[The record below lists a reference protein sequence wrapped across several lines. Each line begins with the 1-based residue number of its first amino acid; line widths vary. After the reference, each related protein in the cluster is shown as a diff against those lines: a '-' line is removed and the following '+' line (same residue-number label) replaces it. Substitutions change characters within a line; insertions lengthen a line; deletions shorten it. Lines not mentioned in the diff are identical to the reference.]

1 MITAMS
7 PIPCVFQ
14 APWWGNRNFG
24 TLEVT
29 GPRKERVMTIRTHDA
44 KGDIIWER
52 EYKAS
57 DL

>member
-1 MITAMS
+1 MVGT
-7 PIPCVFQ
+7 
-14 APWWGNRNFG
+14 RNFG

-29 GPRKERVMTIRTHDA
+29 GLRKERIMTIRTHDA
-44 KGDIIWER
+44 QGAVIWER